1 MKNYFRFVLCV
12 SAGVAALIISLPA
25 IIAIL
30 KATESDTYFLLPY
43 GIVVITVFAAVL
55 IAGISCAVKASQL
68 AKGGDIRQLS
78 SMWQGMKLFCIPAY
92 IINFTVCVIAGF
104 AAILL
109 FPMNAVMITVNSL
122 FVVMCVILS
131 GFVGAIFFNTMKKAG
146 RKIHPVCCVM
156 QFIPFWDVVTTL
168 FIKGKERL

>member
-1 MKNYFRFVLCV
+1 MKNYFRFVFCV
-12 SAGVAALIISLPA
+12 SAGMAALIVSLPA

-30 KATESDTYFLLPY
+30 KITKSDMYFLLPY
-43 GIVVITVFAAVL
+43 GIVVLCAFGGALIT
-55 IAGISCAVKASQL
+55 GISGIIRASRF
-68 AKGGDIRQLS
+68 AKDGETDRLS
-78 SMWQGMKLFCIPAY
+78 VMWLGMKLFCIPAY
-92 IINFTVCVIAGF
+92 IINFTACMIAGL
-104 AAILL
+104 AAFL
-109 FPMNAVMITVNSL
+109 FSPMNAVMITVNSV

-131 GFVGAIFFNTMKKAG
+131 GFVGVIFINAIKKAG